1 MTAEC
6 DCFVSSLEF
15 SVAQW
20 LDYLARVWKAV
31 GSFPIWNSDSFSE
44 FFSPHIF
51 FLFIYF
57 FVRILNYWPIA
68 FFEAG
73 LRIAVKIQIAGY
85 RPYICAHSPHR
96 KVKSTVYFVLNAANT
111 FLFCSV

>member
-15 SVAQW
+15 SVAEW
-20 LDYLARVWKAV
+20 LDYLAKVWKAV

-51 FLFIYF
+51 FYLFISSSEYF
-57 FVRILNYWPIA
+57 IT
-68 FFEAG
+68 
-73 LRIAVKIQIAGY
+73 
-85 RPYICAHSPHR
+85 SP
-96 KVKSTVYFVLNAANT
+96 S
-111 FLFCSV
+111 LFSKLDYG